1 MEDIQALDLLTAG
14 VGALMLAFARVGT
27 AVMVMP
33 TLGDAFAPVQVR
45 LTLALALTLVLLP
58 LLAASLP
65 AALPPAPV
73 ALAALLAAE
82 IAVGLLFGT
91 IARVLFAALDT
102 AGMVISIH
110 SGLSAAQVFNP
121 ALASQGSL
129 IGAALTL
136 SGIVMMFA
144 LNLHHLL
151 ILGIVESYTLFPVG
165 AALELG
171 DAADAVL
178 RAVSASFALGVALA
192 GPFIVVTLLVYAGM
206 GVLTRLMPQ
215 MHVFIVVLPVQ
226 ILISMAVLGVSV
238 GAILTIWA
246 DAFADGIRGLFGGA
260 I

>member
-1 MEDIQALDLLTAG
+1 VEDIQALDLLTAG

-102 AGMVISIH
+102 
-110 SGLSAAQVFNP
+110 P

-246 DAFADGIRGLFGGA
+246 DAFADGIRGLFGGV